1 MNNGKRIFLTTVISS
16 SMLSELFRSDTCLQF
31 VPVKEGIDILKNMDF
46 ISALKD
52 EAIVNFLNKKG
63 INKAVLNPEEYI
75 ELFPG
80 DTLYVIN
87 PKTSREARRD
97 KELPDHTVMTITKC
111 VAWKTSNLAKQH
123 VIEALDEN

>member
-1 MNNGKRIFLTTVISS
+1 MNGKRIFLTTVISS
-16 SMLSELFRSDTCLQF
+16 SMLQELFKGDFSLQF
-31 VPVKEGIDILKNMDF
+31 VPVNEGIEILKDIDF

-52 EAIVNFLNKKG
+52 EAVVNFLNKKG
-63 INKAVLNPEEYI
+63 IDKAVLNPEEYI

-87 PKTSREARRD
+87 PKTSREARRG
-97 KELPDHTVMTITKC
+97 KELPDHTIMTITKC
-111 VAWKTSNLAKQH
+111 VAWKTSELTKQH